1 MAITD
6 LADASYFFALGAK
19 VQARKPGR
27 PGPFDLVDPRAQRG
41 RRGPIQAPRCVKS
54 IRLFFLGRPNNQKSS
69 IFGWRYVCTRGLDN
83 LLNITWA
90 RIRSITPP
98 LILAL
103 LHLEA
108 SRNEVSPGP
117 WLGYGCPNLGVR
129 IERRAESHISDWSA
143 RVNHVREWKPIN
155 LQIWEDDCHQTKH
168 DLRCGPI
175 WIWHLWSNAHT
186 LSPILERPEL
196 VTF

>member
-1 MAITD
+1 M
-6 LADASYFFALGAK
+6 S
-19 VQARKPGR
+19 VPARTNSLK
-27 PGPFDLVDPRAQRG
+27 L
-41 RRGPIQAPRCVKS
+41 K
-54 IRLFFLGRPNNQKSS
+54 
-69 IFGWRYVCTRGLDN
+69 
-83 LLNITWA
+83 WA

-108 SRNEVSPGP
+108 SRNEVSLNP

-129 IERRAESHISDWSA
+129 IERRADSHISDWSA
-143 RVNHVREWKPIN
+143 RVNHVREWNPIN
-155 LQIWEDDCHQTKH
+155 LQIWEEDCHQTKH

-186 LSPILERPEL
+186 GSPILERPEL